1 MVHAR
6 STTKIPMEEEE
17 NIKTITEYLEVL
29 NRRKGLLLISFLTV
43 GFLGFVL
50 AMKLPPVYRSFA
62 TILIEDQQ
70 IPRSMVE
77 TTITDFADKRIEL
90 IRQRVMT
97 RDRILSIIQKHKVYL
112 DERDKL
118 VPSELVKRFQE
129 DAEITM
135 ISADVLDPSRGVG
148 GKATIAFTLAF
159 NDRNPVLAQAVA
171 NELVSLFLDENTR
184 VRAQRA
190 AKTTD
195 FLSAEAEKLKAEM
208 KGFET
213 QIMDFKAKHG
223 NSLPEMLQNNLSSLD
238 RVTQLLRQ
246 TDSDIRIAKDRIVY
260 LTDALRQSEDEV
272 PASQTGKPLNKDEQ
286 LRLLKSEFI
295 HLSSLY
301 MPTHPDVLRVK
312 RQIQNLDPAFDGE
325 ASEDDAHKELTDAE
339 NELIALK
346 KKYSETH
353 PDVLKQEKRVAKL
366 TEELAKAA
374 NKAAELVD
382 DAHQGNTLYISIAN
396 QLSTTQNELDYL
408 LKIREQSQKNMKEL
422 QSYIDETPLVEK
434 EYQDLLR
441 MRQTSLNKYAELE
454 AKHREAKLAQTLEEE
469 QKGETFTLIEP
480 PIAPEKPEKPNKKKI
495 ILLGFGLGLT
505 SGLGLTILLELL
517 HEAIRGAK
525 ALERITG
532 KPPIV
537 VIPYIETPL
546 DRALRTR
553 RLTLIWIISVLIM
566 IAAILLT
573 HFFVMPLEQI
583 WATAMMKLGRL

>member
-1 MVHAR
+1 
-6 STTKIPMEEEE
+6 MEEEQ
-17 NIKTITEYLEVL
+17 NGKTISEYLEILV
-29 NRRKGLLLISFLTV
+29 RRKNLLLISFLII

-50 AMKLPPVYRSFA
+50 AMKLPPVYRSSA

-118 VPSELVKRFQE
+118 VPSEIVTRFQE
-129 DAEITM
+129 DAEIKM
-135 ISADVLDPSRGVG
+135 ISADVLDPNRGG
-148 GKATIAFTLAF
+148 GKATIAFNISF
-159 NDRNPVLAQAVA
+159 SDSNPVLAQAVA

-195 FLSAEAEKLKAEM
+195 FLSAEAEKLKSEM
-208 KGFET
+208 GSIET

-223 NSLPEMLQNNLSSLD
+223 YSLPEMLQNNLSSLD
-238 RVTQLLRQ
+238 RATESLRQ
-246 TDSDIRIAKDRIVY
+246 TDSDIRIAQDRIVY
-260 LTDALRQSEDEV
+260 LTDSLRQAEDDV

-301 MPTHPDVLRVK
+301 TATHPDVLRVK
-312 RQIQNLDPAFDGE
+312 RQIQNLEPTFDGQANE
-325 ASEDDAHKELTDAE
+325 VDARKELTDAE
-339 NELIALK
+339 NILIELK

-353 PDVLKQEKRVAKL
+353 PDVLKQEKRVSNL
-366 TEELAKAA
+366 TEKLAEAT
-374 NKAAELVD
+374 NKTAELVD
-382 DAHQGNTLYISIAN
+382 DAHQSNTLYTSIAN
-396 QLSTTQNELDYL
+396 QLTTTQHELDQL
-408 LKIREQSQKNMKEL
+408 ITTREQLQKNKLEL

-454 AKHREAKLAQTLEEE
+454 AKYREAKLAQTLEEE

-480 PIAPEKPEKPNKKKI
+480 PIAPDKPEKPDRKKI
-495 ILLGFGLGLT
+495 IVMGFGLGIGV
-505 SGLGLTILLELL
+505 GLGLIILLELM
-517 HEAIRGAK
+517 HETIRGAK

-532 KPPIV
+532 MPPIV
-537 VIPYIETPL
+537 AIPYIQTPQ
-546 DRALRTR
+546 DRLNQKKRQK
-553 RLTLIWIISVLIM
+553 LIWIISLLVFIALIVV
-566 IAAILLT
+566 T
-573 HFFVMPLEQI
+573 HFVVMPLEQI
-583 WATAMMKLGRL
+583 WATLLLKLGKL

>member
-1 MVHAR
+1 MD
-6 STTKIPMEEEE
+6 EEQ
-17 NIKTITEYLEVL
+17 NGKTISEYLEILV
-29 NRRKGLLLISFLTV
+29 RRKNLLLISFLTI

-50 AMKLPPVYRSFA
+50 AMKLPPVYRSSA

-118 VPSELVKRFQE
+118 VPSEIVTRFQE
-129 DAEITM
+129 DAEIKM
-135 ISADVLDPSRGVG
+135 ISADVLDPNRGG
-148 GKATIAFTLAF
+148 GKATIAFNISF
-159 NDRNPVLAQAVA
+159 SDSNPVLAQAVA

-195 FLSAEAEKLKAEM
+195 FLSAEAEKLKTEM
-208 KGFET
+208 GSFET
-213 QIMDFKAKHG
+213 QIMDYKAKHG
-223 NSLPEMLQNNLSSLD
+223 YSLPEMLQNNLSSLD
-238 RVTQLLRQ
+238 RATESLRQ

-260 LTDALRQSEDEV
+260 LTDSLRQAEDDV
-272 PASQTGKPLNKDEQ
+272 PASETGKPLNKDEQ

-301 MPTHPDVLRVK
+301 TATHPDVLRVK
-312 RQIQNLDPAFDGE
+312 RQIQNLEPTFDGQANE
-325 ASEDDAHKELTDAE
+325 VDARKELTDAE
-339 NELIALK
+339 NILIELK

-353 PDVLKQEKRVAKL
+353 PDVLKQEKRVSNLTDKL
-366 TEELAKAA
+366 ANAA
-374 NKAAELVD
+374 NKTAELAE
-382 DAHQGNTLYISIAN
+382 DAHQGNTLYSSIAN
-396 QLSTTQNELDYL
+396 QLTTTEHELAQL
-408 LKIREQSQKNMKEL
+408 ITTREQLQKNKLEL

-454 AKHREAKLAQTLEEE
+454 AKYREAKLAQTLEEE

-480 PIAPEKPEKPNKKKI
+480 PIAPDKPEKPNRKKI
-495 ILLGFGLGLT
+495 IAMGFGLGIGV
-505 SGLGLTILLELL
+505 GLGLTLLLEFM
-517 HEAIRGAK
+517 HETIRGAK
-525 ALERITG
+525 ALERVTG
-532 KPPIV
+532 MPPIV
-537 VIPYIETPL
+537 AIPYIQTPQDKL
-546 DRALRTR
+546 NQKKRQK
-553 RLTLIWIISVLIM
+553 LIWIISLVVFIALIVV
-566 IAAILLT
+566 T
-573 HFFVMPLEQI
+573 HFAVMPLEQI
-583 WATAMMKLGRL
+583 WATLLLKLGKL

>member
-1 MVHAR
+1 
-6 STTKIPMEEEE
+6 MEEEE

-29 NRRKGLLLISFLTV
+29 NRRKGLLVISFLTV

-112 DERDKL
+112 DDRDKL

-195 FLSAEAEKLKAEM
+195 FLSAEAEKLKTEM
-208 KGFET
+208 GSLET

-223 NSLPEMLQNNLSSLD
+223 NSLPEMLQTNLSSLD
-238 RVTQLLRQ
+238 RATQLLRQ

-260 LTDALRQSEDEV
+260 LTDSLRQAEDEV
-272 PASQTGKPLNKDEQ
+272 PASQAGKPLNKDEQ

-295 HLSSLY
+295 HLSSRY

-312 RQIQNLDPAFDGE
+312 RQIQNLDPTFDGE
-325 ASEDDAHKELTDAE
+325 ASEDDAHKELTDAK

-353 PDVLKQEKRVAKL
+353 PDVLKEEKRVAKL
-366 TEELAKAA
+366 TEKLTEAA
-374 NKAAELVD
+374 NKTAELVD

-396 QLSTTQNELDYL
+396 QLSTTQHELDYL
-408 LKIREQSQKNMKEL
+408 LKIREQSQKNMQEL

-480 PIAPEKPEKPNKKKI
+480 PIEPEKPEKPNRKKI
-495 ILLGFGLGLT
+495 ILVGLGLGLA

-525 ALERITG
+525 ALEHITG

>member
-1 MVHAR
+1 MAHAR
-6 STTKIPMEEEE
+6 PTSKIPMEEEE

-195 FLSAEAEKLKAEM
+195 FLSAEAEKLKTEM
-208 KGFET
+208 GGVET

-223 NSLPEMLQNNLSSLD
+223 NSLPEMLQTNLSSLD
-238 RVTQLLRQ
+238 RATQLLRQ

-260 LTDALRQSEDEV
+260 LTDSLRQAEAEV
-272 PASQTGKPLNKDEQ
+272 PASQSGKPLNKDEQ

-325 ASEDDAHKELTDAE
+325 ASEDDAHKELTDAK

-366 TEELAKAA
+366 TEKLAEAA

-396 QLSTTQNELDYL
+396 QLSTTQHELDYL
-408 LKIREQSQKNMKEL
+408 LKIREQSQKNMQEL

-480 PIAPEKPEKPNKKKI
+480 PIEPEKPEKPNRKKI
-495 ILLGFGLGLT
+495 ILLGLGLGLA

-525 ALERITG
+525 ALEHITG

-553 RLTLIWIISVLIM
+553 RLTLIWIISVVIM
-566 IAAILLT
+566 IAVIVLT

>member
-1 MVHAR
+1 
-6 STTKIPMEEEE
+6 MEEEQ
-17 NIKTITEYLEVL
+17 NGKTISEYLEILV
-29 NRRKGLLLISFLTV
+29 RRKNLLLISFLII

-50 AMKLPPVYRSFA
+50 AMKLPPVYRSSA

-118 VPSELVKRFQE
+118 LPSEIVTRFQE

-148 GKATIAFTLAF
+148 SKATIAFTLAF
-159 NDRNPVLAQAVA
+159 NDRDPVLAQAVA

-195 FLSAEAEKLKAEM
+195 FLSSEAEKLKTEM
-208 KGFET
+208 GEIET
-213 QIMDFKAKHG
+213 RIMDYKAKYG
-223 NSLPEMLQNNLSSLD
+223 NSLPEMLQTNLSSLD
-238 RVTQLLRQ
+238 RARESLRQ
-246 TDSDIRIAKDRIVY
+246 TDSDIRIAKDRVIS
-260 LTDALRQSEDEV
+260 LTDSLRQAEDDG

-301 MPTHPDVLRVK
+301 TPTHPDVLRVK
-312 RQIQNLDPAFDGE
+312 RQIQNLEPAFDGQT
-325 ASEDDAHKELTDAE
+325 SEVDARNELTDAE
-339 NELIALK
+339 NELIELK

-353 PDVLKQEKRVAKL
+353 PDVLKQEKRVSNLSEKL
-366 TEELAKAA
+366 AEAT
-374 NKAAELVD
+374 NKTAELED
-382 DAHQGNTLYISIAN
+382 DSHKGNTLYLSLSG
-396 QLSTTQNELDYL
+396 QLRTTQHELEQL
-408 LKIREQSQKNMKEL
+408 LTIKEQLQKNMQEL
-422 QSYIDETPLVEK
+422 QSHIDETPLVEK

-454 AKHREAKLAQTLEEE
+454 AKYREAKLAQTLEEE

-480 PIAPEKPEKPNKKKI
+480 PIAPDKPEKPNRKKI
-495 ILLGFGLGLT
+495 IAMGFGLGIGVGF
-505 SGLGLTILLELL
+505 GLIVLLELM
-517 HEAIRGAK
+517 HETIRGAK
-525 ALERITG
+525 ALERVTG
-532 KPPIV
+532 MPPIV
-537 VIPYIETPL
+537 AIPYIETPQ
-546 DRALRTR
+546 DRLNHKKRQK
-553 RLTLIWIISVLIM
+553 LIWIISLVLFVALIVV
-566 IAAILLT
+566 T
-573 HFFVMPLEQI
+573 HFAVMPMEQI
-583 WATAMMKLGRL
+583 WATLLLKLRKL